1 MTLII
6 QKPTGAKLNL
16 AKTFTVQNYMW
27 EFPAQYGLWSPA
39 NISTALWLDAA
50 DATTVTT
57 VSGAVSQWNDKSG
70 NGRNAIQSTGGN
82 RPTLVSA
89 GLNNANTVGFNG
101 SSQFLDSSDFYI
113 SDWFMLVVAK
123 TNSTNTNQ
131 DVLGKFDSATSNR
144 EYLMRLS
151 DQNKLLGLINPVG
164 NVGASNTEVVT
175 TASAGTSFGIFGF
188 YKSGTSCQLGINGT
202 IETGT
207 FNTSTVFNGTTVL
220 RIGGSLVPAYLN
232 GEIQKIVIT
241 PTAPSDTIMRKLEGW
256 AAWSTGLTANLPSD
270 HPYKTVGPTP

>member
-1 MTLII
+1 MSWKVSPTMTWNESVWN
-6 QKPTGAKLNL
+6 PS
-16 AKTFTVQNYMW
+16 M
-27 EFPAQYGLWSPA
+27 
-39 NISTALWLDAA
+39 ISTALWLDAA
-50 DATTVTT
+50 DSSTVTT

-70 NGRNAIQSTGGN
+70 NARHATQSTSGN
-82 RPTLVSA
+82 RPTLVSG
-89 GLNNANTVGFNG
+89 GLNGANTVGFNG

-113 SDWFMLVVAK
+113 SDWFMIVVAK
-123 TNSTNTNQ
+123 TSSTNTIQ
-131 DVLGKFDSATSNR
+131 DFLGKFDGSSNR
-144 EYLMRLS
+144 EYLMRFS
-151 DQNKLLGLINPVG
+151 DQNKLSGLINPVG
-164 NVGASNTEVVT
+164 NAGASNTVVAT

-188 YKSGTSCQLGINGT
+188 YKSGASCQLGINGV

-207 FNTSTVFNGTTVL
+207 FNTSTVFNGTLAL
-220 RIGGSLVPAYLN
+220 RIGSSGIPTYLN